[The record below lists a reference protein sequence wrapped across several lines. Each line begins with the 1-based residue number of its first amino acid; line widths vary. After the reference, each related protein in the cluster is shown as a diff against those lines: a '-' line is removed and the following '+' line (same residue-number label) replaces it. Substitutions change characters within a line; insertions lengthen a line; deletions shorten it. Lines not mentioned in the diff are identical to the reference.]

1 MALPDNI
8 LSSTSVYA
16 PFLDPHQR
24 SLRDPLVDYE
34 RGGVALQDPSQGL
47 NVRNWRAFITEEGI
61 WLQSRQAE
69 TPVLFLEGEEINQ
82 VSLAFGN
89 NMHPVI
95 VYRQLEVVKM
105 SWFDSAIQA
114 RVITEYPEILV
125 GAVTLDDIREGLEDT
140 SDILFIYIR
149 DEAIFY
155 RQQRDRFG
163 IERFLT
169 MLPSQFVN
177 ATAAYCEEDYC
188 ELDYTGMVVSSLAPA
203 MHLNIGMNNAL
214 RIQIEL
220 AV

>member
-1 MALPDNI
+1 MALPGES
-8 LSSTSVYA
+8 LSSAIVYA
-16 PFLDPHQR
+16 PFMKPRER
-24 SLRDPLVDYE
+24 SLRAPLVVYE
-34 RGGVALQDPSQGL
+34 RGGVSLQDPSQG
-47 NVRNWRAFITEEGI
+47 VDVKDWKAFVTDEGI

-69 TPVLFLEGEEINQ
+69 TPVLFLEGEEINH
-82 VSLAFGN
+82 VSLAFDT
-89 NMHPVI
+89 NMNPVI

-105 SWFDSAIQA
+105 SWFDSTLTA
-114 RVITEYPEILV
+114 RVVTEYPQILV
-125 GAVTLDDIREGLEDT
+125 GAVTLDDRREGMGALNDV
-140 SDILFIYIR
+140 LFIYIR

-188 ELDYTGMVVSSLAPA
+188 ELDYTGMTVSSLAPA

>member
-1 MALPDNI
+1 MALPGES
-8 LSSTSVYA
+8 LSSVIVYA
-16 PFLDPHQR
+16 PFMKPRER
-24 SLRDPLVDYE
+24 SLRDPLVVYE
-34 RGGVALQDPSQGL
+34 RGGVSLQDPSQGMD
-47 NVRNWRAFITEEGI
+47 VKDWKAFVTEEGI

-82 VSLAFGN
+82 VSLAFDT
-89 NMHPVI
+89 NMNPVI

-105 SWFDSAIQA
+105 SWFDSTLTA
-114 RVITEYPEILV
+114 RVVTEYPQILV
-125 GAVTLDDIREGLEDT
+125 GAVTLDDKRGGMGALNDV
-140 SDILFIYIR
+140 LFIYIR

-163 IERFLT
+163 IERFLG
-169 MLPSQFVN
+169 MLPTQFVN
-177 ATAAYCEEDYC
+177 VTTAYCEEDYC
-188 ELDYTGMVVSSLAPA
+188 EVDYTGMTVSSLAPA